1 MLFIALPISYVASFR
16 HGHGLAGLWIGYSV
30 SALSLTVMYS
40 TVLMTLDWPEIAQ
53 EASTS
58 EESSTSSEDE

>member
-58 EESSTSSEDE
+58 EE